1 MGRQDYDGGYS
12 SSGTG
17 AAATSSSF
25 SGGYSDPYESTG
37 TVGTVNFGSSDGNR
51 FDSSD
56 DPFYRSQINRG
67 GNTTPRET
75 KAQREERLRKE
86 GLDKARAEV
95 EGHLSRGE
103 RCRPSLACLDKS
115 ACLRCLPASLSF
127 PRGGEIRKGDAPQL
141 GPGFSDLPK
150 S

>member
-25 SGGYSDPYESTG
+25 SGSYSDPFESPG

-95 EGHLSRGE
+95 EGRMKDFTGLKIGNFE
-103 RCRPSLACLDKS
+103 VPSLLTGM
-115 ACLRCLPASLSF
+115 LLSL
-127 PRGGEIRKGDAPQL
+127 IHI
-141 GPGFSDLPK
+141 
-150 S
+150 